1 MRFEKVPERL
11 ELGMLG
17 EIALDVH
24 EGARHR
30 RAISAVAFHHSLI
43 CEGPQGLEVA
53 LQTHIVEHL
62 QKRDAVDG
70 VPLRSGLPVEVIR
83 EQLFS
88 YLAVKRHIGIVQ
100 EGSKVI
106 GAGSE
111 ARILKIDQAQPS
123 GLEHEVTAVVIAM
136 GEDAGLAR

>member
-1 MRFEKVPERL
+1 MRFEKFPEQL

-30 RAISAVAFHHSLI
+30 RVIPTVAFHHSLI

-62 QKRDAVDG
+62 LEGDAVDG
-70 VPLRSGLPVEVIR
+70 VPLRSGLPVEVRR

-88 YLAVKRHIGIVQ
+88 YLSVEEKIGIVQ

-106 GAGSE
+106 VAGSE
-111 ARILKIDQAQPS
+111 ARILKIDQAQTS

>member
-1 MRFEKVPERL
+1 MRFEKFPERL

-30 RAISAVAFHHSLI
+30 RAIPAVAFHHSLI
-43 CEGPQGLEVA
+43 RKGPQRLEAA
-53 LQTHIVEHL
+53 LQTHIVKHL
-62 QKRDAVDG
+62 LEGDAVDG

-83 EQLFS
+83 EELFS

-100 EGSKVI
+100 E
-106 GAGSE
+106 
-111 ARILKIDQAQPS
+111 
-123 GLEHEVTAVVIAM
+123 
-136 GEDAGLAR
+136 